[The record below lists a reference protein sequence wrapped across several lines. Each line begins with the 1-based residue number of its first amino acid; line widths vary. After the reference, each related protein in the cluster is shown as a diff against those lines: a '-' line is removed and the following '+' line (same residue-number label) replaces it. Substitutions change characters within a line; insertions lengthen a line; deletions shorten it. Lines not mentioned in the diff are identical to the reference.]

1 MLKPSSVPADGV
13 MPDLGDPQVRPVRGP
28 PARAADDVARVT
40 LQVVHDRD
48 RIASG
53 LNDIVVRRLFSAGLA
68 LEMAMQLMG
77 DHQAVA
83 NAQQALAE
91 LDLAIRDIRNV
102 VFDHHQHDLGSDER
116 PKWGRANTM

>member
-1 MLKPSSVPADGV
+1 MLKPPSVPADGV
-13 MPDLGDPQVRPVRGP
+13 MPDLGDPRVRPVRGS

-53 LNDIVVRRLFSAGLA
+53 LNDVVVRRLFSAGLA

-102 VFDHHQHDLGSDER
+102 VFDHHQDDLGSDER
-116 PKWGRANTM
+116 PKWGRATTM